1 MSWISWI
8 NYRIY
13 SNKRSTS
20 NCAYLEKAPIL
31 EAEKVNKRPPLSF
44 PLKTQISAHNQN
56 PLPFPLTAKKTE

>member
-20 NCAYLEKAPIL
+20 NSAYLEKAPIL
-31 EAEKVNKRPPLSF
+31 KAEKVNKRPPLPF
-44 PLKTQISAHNQN
+44 PLK
-56 PLPFPLTAKKTE
+56 LK